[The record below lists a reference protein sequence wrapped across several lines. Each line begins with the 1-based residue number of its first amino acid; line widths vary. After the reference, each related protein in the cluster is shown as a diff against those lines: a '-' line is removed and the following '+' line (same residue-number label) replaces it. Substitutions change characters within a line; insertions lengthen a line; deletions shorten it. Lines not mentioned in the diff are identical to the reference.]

1 MRETMRETTVVNG
14 FTTSSSTAN
23 SSANA
28 EAILRGGLYLVASLL
43 LSACAWVQPD
53 PAALPRAELLGIRE
67 LDRDGGETR
76 HQVTLRL
83 SNPSDR
89 ELQVAGLSCYVHV
102 DGVLAAEGHAGPL
115 APLPPASATRI
126 LIETRSNV
134 LGGLKLMTGMS
145 EPASRQ
151 YRLDVRLRRPWRWWP
166 LEIKAAGE
174 VMLDR

>member
-1 MRETMRETTVVNG
+1 MQDTRVVNG
-14 FTTSSSTAN
+14 FTTSRTTAS

-28 EAILRGGLYLVASLL
+28 AAILRGGLCLVASLL
-43 LSACAWVQPD
+43 LSACAWLQPD
-53 PAALPRAELLGIRE
+53 PATLPRAELLGIRE
-67 LDRDGGETR
+67 LDRDGGEAR

-145 EPASRQ
+145 ERTSRR

-174 VMLDR
+174 VTLDR